1 MLQKCN
7 TNATLDIT
15 TKHQQKTGAFCF
27 YRKGGETMRELLT
40 AKEVCRWLRIT
51 RPTLDKMRKR
61 GEVKSIKVGGTIRFL
76 KEDIES
82 FLNTSKN

>member
-1 MLQKCN
+1 
-7 TNATLDIT
+7 
-15 TKHQQKTGAFCF
+15 
-27 YRKGGETMRELLT
+27 MRELLT